1 MDKKL
6 PQRKPNRLKKYDYS
20 QNGAYFITICT
31 ANRAKI
37 LSKIRPISPIVG
49 ADIIRPFIELL
60 PTGKITDDA
69 MKNIPEIYA
78 GTFIDNYI
86 IMPNHI
92 HLILIIE
99 NHNGQ
104 HDGQIYNG
112 QNGRMVSAPTGV
124 STIIGSLK
132 RFVSKQC
139 GKQIW
144 QKSFHDRIIR
154 NEREFLAISK
164 YIDNNPINWINDVF
178 NKPNLKSDILE
189 DVDDELRRITW
200 PEEQ

>member
-6 PQRKPNRLKKYDYS
+6 PQRKSNRLKKYDYS
-20 QNGAYFITICT
+20 QNGAYFITMCT

-37 LSKIRPISPIVG
+37 LSKIRSISHNVG
-49 ADIIRPFIELL
+49 ADIIRLPIVKYPSIVELL
-60 PTGKITDDA
+60 PPGKIINDA
-69 MKNIPEIYA
+69 MKNIPEIYT
-78 GTFIDNYI
+78 GTFIDNYV
-86 IMPNHI
+86 IMPNNI
-92 HLILIIE
+92 HMILIIE
-99 NHNGQ
+99 NH
-104 HDGQIYNG
+104 DGQIHNG
-112 QNGRMVSAPTGV
+112 QQNGRMVSAPTATV

-164 YIDNNPINWINDVF
+164 YIDDNPINWLNDVF
-178 NKPNLKSDILE
+178 NNPNFKSDFLY
-189 DVDDELRRITW
+189 
-200 PEEQ
+200 

>member
-1 MDKKL
+1 VKSFGNCDVYYITLMDKKL
-6 PQRKPNRLKKYDYS
+6 PQRKSNRLKKYDYS
-20 QNGAYFITICT
+20 QNGTYFITMCT

-37 LSKIRPISPIVG
+37 LSKIRPPIVKYPS
-49 ADIIRPFIELL
+49 IVELL
-60 PTGKITDDA
+60 PPGKIINDA
-69 MKNIPEIYA
+69 MKNIPEIYT
-78 GTFIDNYI
+78 GTFIDNYV

-104 HDGQIYNG
+104 QNGQIHNG
-112 QNGRMVSAPTGV
+112 QQNGRMISTATV

-164 YIDNNPINWINDVF
+164 YIDDNPINWLNDVF
-178 NKPNLKSDILE
+178 NKPNFKSDFLY
-189 DVDDELRRITW
+189 
-200 PEEQ
+200 